1 MTTGIPVTIELVCRD
16 LPGTAAG
23 QAGNL
28 RLGIQRGRE
37 VTEDVPVDVE
47 EIIFRFALE
56 ARLDPASHHPIFVG
70 AHAQGT
76 PAERF
81 VYLCWG
87 QRDGTAFLTEM
98 RTKIPLPALTWD
110 EVRSA
115 SASSR
120 VIRALLR
127 LRKPAGQPITGTLK
141 EQYMTWEHQR

>member
-28 RLGIQRGRE
+28 RLGIQRGKE
-37 VTEDVPVDVE
+37 VTEDVPVDRE
-47 EIIFRFALE
+47 EISFRFTLE
-56 ARLDPASHHPIFVG
+56 ARPNPGGRPVFTG

-87 QRDGTAFLTEM
+87 QRDGTTFVTEM
-98 RTKIPLPALTWD
+98 RTKIPLGALTWD

-127 LRKPAGQPITGTLK
+127 LRKPAGQPITGTLR